1 MDYSVEEPQI
11 LDEPDEAAVVADV
24 LEPEADRPGGE
35 REPPSEDDYV
45 PV

>member
-1 MDYSVEEPQI
+1 MDFSVEEPQL
-11 LDEPDEAAVVADV
+11 LDEPDEAARIACV
-24 LEPEADRPGGE
+24 LEPEADGPGGE